1 MPLLTQL
8 FDTPGFFVRF
18 LIKSFSS
25 MAVGVESAQAAFAGN
40 GPYLVLG
47 ILVMAG
53 YAFALWLQWRHRLYK
68 KTVFP
73 LMLICAGGINH
84 LLVMLSRWVFL
95 REDYGMSSR
104 YALQFQ
110 AGLLG
115 VVLTFAGGMIRG
127 IFVKALMTVMV
138 TAVLAGNLYTTAEE
152 MRKAPLRKELCQ
164 RRAEI
169 ALDFENR
176 TDEEL
181 RASFEYHMS
190 RPEGGQ
196 EVRAALEPSEAQA
209 HDRDRREADSVAYY
223 EILFGVWLS

>member
-1 MPLLTQL
+1 
-8 FDTPGFFVRF
+8 
-18 LIKSFSS
+18 
-25 MAVGVESAQAAFAGN
+25 
-40 GPYLVLG
+40 
-47 ILVMAG
+47 
-53 YAFALWLQWRHRLYK
+53 
-68 KTVFP
+68 
-73 LMLICAGGINH
+73 
-84 LLVMLSRWVFL
+84 
-95 REDYGMSSR
+95 MSSR

-115 VVLTFAGGMIRG
+115 VVLTFALAGGMIRG

-196 EVRAALEPSEAQA
+196 EVRAALE
-209 HDRDRREADSVAYY
+209 
-223 EILFGVWLS
+223 ILKKQQWNIFRQ